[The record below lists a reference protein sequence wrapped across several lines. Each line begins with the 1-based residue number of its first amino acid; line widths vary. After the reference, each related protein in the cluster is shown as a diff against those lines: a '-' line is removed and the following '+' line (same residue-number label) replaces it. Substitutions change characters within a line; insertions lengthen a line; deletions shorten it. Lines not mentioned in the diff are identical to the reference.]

1 MSERTYTVPDMSCG
15 HCEQAVSSE
24 LREVAGVDA
33 VDVDLDT
40 KLVTAVES
48 AGYGA
53 RRVAASNARGH
64 DGADA
69 GHHHRDEPLRV
80 LTRRLTLAVVL
91 TIPLALLAMAPPLRF
106 AGWEWVALVLST
118 PVVFYS

>member
-40 KLVTAVES
+40 KLVTVRGHNLDDAAMRAAIEE
-48 AGYGA
+48 AGYE
-53 RRVAASNARGH
+53 AA
-64 DGADA
+64 
-69 GHHHRDEPLRV
+69 
-80 LTRRLTLAVVL
+80 
-91 TIPLALLAMAPPLRF
+91 
-106 AGWEWVALVLST
+106 
-118 PVVFYS
+118 